1 MPHFETG
8 RLNKII
14 DQVYNLEDIAQAHT
28 RMESNLN
35 IGKILIKIN
44 DEEEELKLNE
54 NNHSNKKE
62 L

>member
-1 MPHFETG
+1 LPHFETG